1 MQTTDSRLDLIL
13 EAIAALPLEEQEM
26 LIAIAKKRH
35 IEKRREQ
42 IRREGQ
48 ETLRAYTK
56 GLAKEGTVAEMLKD
70 LESD

>member
-1 MQTTDSRLDLIL
+1 MEITSSRLDQIL
-13 EAIAALPLEEQEM
+13 DAIAALPLDEQEM

-35 IEKRREQ
+35 IEKRRAQ

-48 ETLRAYTK
+48 ETLRAYKK
-56 GLAKEGTVAEMLKD
+56 GLTKEGTVGDLLKD